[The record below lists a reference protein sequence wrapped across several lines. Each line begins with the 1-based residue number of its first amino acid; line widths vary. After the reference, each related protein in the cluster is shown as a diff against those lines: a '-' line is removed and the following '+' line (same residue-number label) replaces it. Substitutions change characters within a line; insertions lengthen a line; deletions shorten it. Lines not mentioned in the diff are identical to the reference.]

1 MQSKTIGVRIE
12 QKDRKLID
20 KICKAR
26 GEQLSDFIRRAI
38 KKELASL
45 NFLSDETKKALG
57 VLNKKEGR

>member
-1 MQSKTIGVRIE
+1 MQSRTIGVRIE

-45 NFLSDETKKALG
+45 NFLSEETKKALG
-57 VLNKKEGR
+57 VLNQKGV